1 MNSLLL
7 ASFLVVLV
15 GPASDRQTQES
26 PLKMLERAASF
37 NNTGQFRKAL
47 ALADTL
53 LGSDDPKLDD
63 APAGLAWNIR
73 GLALQNLCKFDEAR
87 RSYESAIKLL
97 RPIPAQTVQYATAL
111 DDLGSLEADYGQLT
125 ESKAL
130 RIRAKELYDSAGD
143 PAGAARAASSLVI
156 VTLAMGSRKEA
167 RHYMAEAKR
176 EEALVKNPD
185 KKDLAWT
192 LGAECLLEE
201 ADGRY
206 LAAMDGINRLIG
218 MFTQQYGPRYYLLGS
233 TYFVR
238 GRLYQILA
246 DDSRAADDLQRSLS
260 ILSDND
266 EQNSKVY
273 FLAQMT
279 YAKSLRNLGRKGDA
293 SQLESGAQAGLEH
306 LRHQQCP
313 GCTVSVEGLR

>member
-15 GPASDRQTQES
+15 GPASDSQTQDS
-26 PLKMLERAASF
+26 PVKMLERAASL
-37 NNTGQFRKAL
+37 NSSGEFRKAL
-47 ALADTL
+47 ALTDTL
-53 LGSDDPKLDD
+53 LGSDAPKLDD
-63 APAGLAWNIR
+63 ARAGLAWNIR

-87 RSYESAIKLL
+87 RSYESALKLL

-111 DDLGSLEADYGQLT
+111 DDLGSLEADNGQLT
-125 ESKAL
+125 ESKTL

-143 PAGAARAASSLVI
+143 AAGAARAASSLVI

-167 RHYMAEAKR
+167 HHYMAEAKR
-176 EEALVKNPD
+176 EQALVKNPD
-185 KKDLAWT
+185 QKDLVWT
-192 LGAECLLEE
+192 LGAECLLNE

-206 LAAMDGINRLIG
+206 LAALDGVNRLVA
-218 MFTQQYGPRYYLLGS
+218 MFTKQFGPRYYLLGS
-233 TYFVR
+233 AYLVR

-246 DDSRAADDLQRSLS
+246 DDSRATDDLQRSLS
-260 ILSDND
+260 VLADND

-293 SQLESGAQAGLEH
+293 SQLESGAQAGLER